1 MENKYREIT
10 QQASTLAELEQI
22 KTDFL
27 SECDKRADKIAVSNL
42 LENVKNFGGAKTMFE
57 SMTSELLSKKGG
69 KELINK
75 YVKTIKENKS
85 LKTIYTFIEGLNS
98 NTTSES
104 KKAYITEA
112 LSLTTPI
119 NYNQYVKGV
128 GDVINLVLESFKL
141 VGDKYV
147 IDNVSYDSKSDM
159 ISESLVYLSM
169 TKKNIKN
176 LNEHMNHVDKV
187 SNLFVESKVDVINAD
202 STLEEIVTKFNTKV
216 NENSVD
222 TIFNTDNKEESF
234 KKNKQTCLE
243 MISKQKTNT
252 TDSDIVNRLNE
263 MEEKLSKKEY
273 TYETYTKDMLYMTEL
288 QEVLNS

>member
-1 MENKYREIT
+1 MENKYIKIT
-10 QQASTLAELEQI
+10 QQALTLAELEQI

-27 SECDKRADKIAVSNL
+27 SECEKRANKIIASNVIK
-42 LENVKNFGGAKTMFE
+42 NVKNFGGAKSMFE
-57 SMTSELLSKKGG
+57 SMTPKLLSKKGG

-75 YVKTIKENKS
+75 YIKTIKENKS
-85 LKTIYTFIEGLNS
+85 LKTIYTLIEGLNG
-98 NTTSES
+98 NTTPES
-104 KKAYITEA
+104 KKRYITEA

-128 GDVINLVLESFKL
+128 GDILNLVIESSKL

-147 IDNVSYDSKSDM
+147 IDNISYDSKSDVV
-159 ISESLVYLSM
+159 SESLVYLSM
-169 TKKNIKN
+169 NKKSIKN
-176 LNEHMNHVDKV
+176 LNEHMGHMDKV
-187 SNLFVESKVDVINAD
+187 SNLFIESKCDVINPD

-216 NENSVD
+216 NENSVE
-222 TIFNTDNKEESF
+222 TIFNTNNKEESF

-243 MISKQKTNT
+243 MISKHRFNT
-252 TDSDIVNRLNE
+252 SDSDIINKLNE
-263 MEEKLSKKEY
+263 MEEKLNKKEY